1 MGREAAADLWIFWD
15 KRISRLHA
23 VLECDG
29 ERWTV
34 TDESSNGSYLN
45 GERLEGRQ
53 ALSHDDELRFGA
65 TLVTFRLH
73 REAAAEPTYL
83 GTNAP

>member
-29 ERWTV
+29 ECWPV
-34 TDESSNGSYLN
+34 TDESSTGSYLN

-53 ALSHDDELRFGA
+53 ALSSRSPLR
-65 TLVTFRLH
+65 
-73 REAAAEPTYL
+73 
-83 GTNAP
+83 